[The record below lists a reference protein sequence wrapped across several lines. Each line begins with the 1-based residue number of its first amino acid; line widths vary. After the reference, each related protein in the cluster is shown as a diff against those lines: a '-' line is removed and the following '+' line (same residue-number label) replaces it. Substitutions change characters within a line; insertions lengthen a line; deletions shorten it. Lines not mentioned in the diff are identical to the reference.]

1 MAKEKTKA
9 KATATRRPT
18 RQRTEDPVEIVMRE
32 LLARHPHLQAASDA
46 MHLDETPRN
55 QFAELALSE
64 FRQRFQ
70 N

>member
-1 MAKEKTKA
+1 MKKEKRIPA
-9 KATATRRPT
+9 KRSIRPLP
-18 RQRTEDPVEIVMRE
+18 EDPVEIVMRE
-32 LLARHPHLQAASDA
+32 LLSRHPHLQAASDA
-46 MHLDETPRN
+46 MQRDEMPRN

>member
-1 MAKEKTKA
+1 MPKEKK
-9 KATATRRPT
+9 TATKRPARRPP
-18 RQRTEDPVEIVMRE
+18 EDPVEVVMRE
-32 LLARHPHLQAASDA
+32 LFARHPHLQAANEA
-46 MHLDETPRN
+46 MQRDETPSN

>member
-1 MAKEKTKA
+1 MTKEKAKA
-9 KATATRRPT
+9 KATKRPT
-18 RQRTEDPVEIVMRE
+18 RQKPEDPVEFVMRE

-46 MHLDETPRN
+46 MHRDETPRN